1 MVSLIEQAKTGLGEY
16 QESHK
21 NKNESQKRA
30 CVVETVK
37 SSVISALKC
46 IDGDYDFVRD
56 TRISMLFEVIQDV
69 IKNSNEEL
77 YDETQT
83 PGFNPQENC
92 IDNLLG
98 FVNRIKKVVVEQAK
112 F

>member
-1 MVSLIEQAKTGLGEY
+1 MT
-16 QESHK
+16 HK

-30 CVVETVK
+30 YQVESVK
-37 SSVISALKC
+37 SSVINALKFM
-46 IDGDYDFVRD
+46 DGDFDYVRD

-83 PGFNPQENC
+83 PGFNP
-92 IDNLLG
+92 
-98 FVNRIKKVVVEQAK
+98 
-112 F
+112 